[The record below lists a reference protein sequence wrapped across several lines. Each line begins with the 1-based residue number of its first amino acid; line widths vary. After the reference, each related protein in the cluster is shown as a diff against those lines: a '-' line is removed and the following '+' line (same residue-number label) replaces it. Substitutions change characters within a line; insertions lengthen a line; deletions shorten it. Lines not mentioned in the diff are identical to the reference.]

1 MCLWQREDAIT
12 MFLGQTSGESLAV
25 LNLYS
30 KRKKAAANAGKPD
43 VYRYDVLP
51 PALRVQIVHIWN
63 DMFGGYDPYSGSAW
77 PYLHDAI
84 AREKGMFALSEWG
97 NPRERCVSYFTTC
110 STDDALDMIEC
121 SFGEIGGYPEA
132 LNEAI
137 EELNQRFREHGVGYQ
152 FSNDTIIRVD
162 SEYVHAEVVKPALAL
177 ISNAAFASANTEFLT
192 AHRHYRESNFKDCVV
207 AANRAFETTLKTIC
221 RERGWAFNSGDRA
234 SELVTLVRN
243 KGLFPPYLDKGLDTY
258 VALLKT
264 GLPGVRNSAG
274 GHGADPAAPPAAPY
288 IAAHALHLT
297 AANIVLLV
305 EAFNTDQSP

>member
-1 MCLWQREDAIT
+1 M
-12 MFLGQTSGESLAV
+12 AV
-25 LNLYS
+25 VNLYS

-51 PALRVQIVHIWN
+51 PPLRAQIVHLWN
-63 DMFGGYDPYSGSAW
+63 DLFGNYDPYSGSAW

-110 STDDALDMIEC
+110 STDDALDMIEY
-121 SFGEIGGYPEA
+121 SFGEIGSDPES

-137 EELNQRFREHGVGYQ
+137 GELNVQFREHAIGYQ
-152 FSNDTIIRVD
+152 FSNGMIIRVD
-162 SEYVHAEVVKPALAL
+162 SEYVHAEVIKPALAL
-177 ISNAAFASANTEFLT
+177 LSETAFALANTEFLT

-221 RERGWAFNSGDRA
+221 RERGWAFNPGDRA
-234 SELVTLVRN
+234 SELVTVVRN
-243 KGLFPPYLDKGLDTY
+243 NGLFLSYLDKGFDTY
-258 VALLKT
+258 IALLKT
-264 GLPGVRNSAG
+264 GLPGVLNSAG
-274 GHGADPAAPPAAPY
+274 GHGGDPAAPPAASY
-288 IAAHALHLT
+288 IAAYAIHVT

-305 EAFNTDQSP
+305 EAFNAGQSA